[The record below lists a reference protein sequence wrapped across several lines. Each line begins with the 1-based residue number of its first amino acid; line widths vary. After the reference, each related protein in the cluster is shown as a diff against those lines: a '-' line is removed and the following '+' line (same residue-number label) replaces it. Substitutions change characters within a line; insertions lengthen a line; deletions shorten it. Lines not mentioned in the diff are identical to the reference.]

1 MKKLYLN
8 PNRFVDQ
15 YFSQIQNLKAQ
26 HLRLIESLQR
36 DLNIDVPAKLLAA
49 LQPQTM
55 AGQPPDMV
63 AEFVPYQMQPRFF
76 RGGPGI
82 GPQIP
87 MGPPPEIQDA
97 IQAARERGKQ
107 MQRDMRKR
115 MRGMMRR
122 RTSLIRPASGELRRS
137 RGFGRPAQPRPSS
150 ECRAAERPHSS
161 LRA

>member
-8 PNRFVDQ
+8 PNRLVDQ

-26 HLRLIESLQR
+26 HLRLIQSLQR
-36 DLNIDVPAKLLAA
+36 DLNIEVRSKLLAA
-49 LQPQTM
+49 LQPHTT
-55 AGQPPDMV
+55 AGQPPDHGRGIRPV
-63 AEFVPYQMQPRFF
+63 PDAAEVLSSR
-76 RGGPGI
+76 PGM

-115 MRGMMRR
+115 MRGMMGGG
-122 RTSLIRPASGELRRS
+122 P
-137 RGFGRPAQPRPSS
+137 P
-150 ECRAAERPHSS
+150 
-161 LRA
+161 